1 MYILKWQNTG
11 KAKFSNLDVK
21 MWIYTES
28 QMTEKAVNT
37 LILIVCLTKPQ
48 SEYHNMC
55 ITDAGYTAKF
65 QPLSNVLTE
74 KVQQPVL

>member
-37 LILIVCLTKPQ
+37 LILIVRLTKPR
-48 SEYHNMC
+48 SEYHNVC
-55 ITDAGYTAKF
+55 ISDAG
-65 QPLSNVLTE
+65 
-74 KVQQPVL
+74 